1 MTIYAESAGKKTGS
15 AAVCLHQSACKNPSA
30 TVCLLFTAAGIS
42 FWRKSAEK
50 ERIVKHTLAPARGR
64 KRTLALIPLLVLAA
78 VVAFGI
84 SACGGRPGSRGDD
97 GRTAA
102 TGDEA
107 MWAREGRR
115 ERAVEAIEI
124 TTGSVFTRVSASG
137 RISGAREATVVS
149 ESQGVL
155 QRVEFDLGDRVERGD
170 LLAAFDNRVE
180 RLAMEQARAQVQSA
194 DMELAAVRRGH
205 ESGASSR
212 TELARAEA
220 AAAGAASAYQLAL
233 KRYQDR
239 TITAPIS
246 GRVASRDARISA
258 GNFLSSGATVAR
270 IVDTD
275 RLQVELAVGEREVAY
290 IAPGLPAE
298 LILSAC
304 GGQPQPGVVRS
315 VAAGSD
321 PATGSFAVIV
331 AWDNRC
337 GDEVRSGM
345 TVQVHISPRT
355 DREAVLVPTAALTQ
369 RDGRTVVYVVDG
381 GAAEMREVTVGRRVG
396 NRAEALSGLQPGE
409 LVAVSALS
417 ALGEG
422 DPVAV
427 TVTGFSGE
435 LE

>member
-1 MTIYAESAGKKTGS
+1 MK
-15 AAVCLHQSACKNPSA
+15 
-30 TVCLLFTAAGIS
+30 
-42 FWRKSAEK
+42 W
-50 ERIVKHTLAPARGR
+50 TLAPARCR
-64 KRTLALIPLLVLAA
+64 KLTLAHLALPVVLAFVA
-78 VVAFGI
+78 ALAFGL
-84 SACGGRPGSRGDD
+84 SSCGGRPGSRGED

-107 MWAREGRR
+107 AWAREGRR
-115 ERAVEAIEI
+115 ERAIEAIEI
-124 TTGSVFTRVSASG
+124 TTGSVLTHVSGSG

-155 QRVEFDLGDRVERGD
+155 QRVEFHLGDRVAAGE

-180 RLAMEQARAQVQSA
+180 RLAKEQARAQADSA
-194 DMELAAVRRGH
+194 DMELAAVRRGRD
-205 ESGASSR
+205 SGVSSR

-220 AAAGAASAYQLAL
+220 AAAGAASAYQLAV
-233 KRYQDR
+233 KRYEDR
-239 TITAPIS
+239 SISAPIS
-246 GRVASRDARISA
+246 GRIASKDARVSA

-290 IAPGLPAE
+290 IEPGLPAE
-298 LILSAC
+298 VTLAAC
-304 GGQPQPGVVRS
+304 GGQPQPAVVRS

-345 TVQVHISPRT
+345 TAEVRISPRT
-355 DREAVLVPTAALTQ
+355 DRETVLVPTAALTR
-369 RDGRTVVYVVDG
+369 RDGRTVVYVAEDG
-381 GAAEMREVTVGRRVG
+381 AVEMREVTVGRRVG
-396 NRAEALSGLQPGE
+396 NRAEVLAGLHPGE
-409 LVAVSALS
+409 LVAVSALTS
-417 ALGEG
+417 LSDG
-422 DPVAV
+422 DPVRV
-427 TVTGFSGE
+427 TVTGASGE